1 MKTLLLTLLIIFVF
15 IASSCKKSKNL
26 PSYSLTSIQHKW
38 MLVSHNGEALRY
50 VGTPE
55 DYYNFSTNDFLYV
68 YVDKIYDT
76 MAYVL
81 LPDKKTLT
89 FYPITNGVRSIL
101 GTNYEIKL
109 LDNSQFILGT
119 DFTNFNILDS
129 LKR

>member
-1 MKTLLLTLLIIFVF
+1 
-15 IASSCKKSKNL
+15 
-26 PSYSLTSIQHKW
+26 

-50 VGTPE
+50 VGAPE

-119 DFTNFNILDS
+119 HFTNFNILDS